1 VPTSTRTPT
10 QAETEEEEAG
20 GEEEGESV
28 LGGILAS
35 ALAFLNRY
43 TAVGVAAAALL
54 TFFVVY
60 PRALGVVV
68 YAFTSSASL
77 AQLAGFEARLVGPA
91 FYALLI
97 IPFAEGARRYTPRK
111 RVVKLRYR
119 RVEVE
124 VEEGA
129 GFTDR
134 LTRWILGREH
144 LRKLRDTLEEAIR
157 IDLLAAGDTGATAT
171 AGRAVSNFIVSCIV
185 VGAAGAAL
193 ALLLPAPL
201 RPAALGV
208 LAIPPTVLYSPV
220 LEAKNKKMVSSE
232 GLQDELPF
240 FVALATIMA
249 SAGLS
254 LYHALRTVAT
264 HPLFRYIG
272 REAKI
277 VVRDVQFFAKSPEE
291 AMDERA
297 VIHPNKTYQR
307 LITGYTSMSLSGGD
321 TTTYL
326 YERSKEQLDW
336 LTYRWRHFAQN
347 VSTLGEMSIMGFL
360 VVPTILLTVAAFVGT
375 TIMALLPLLTVVF
388 AVALYSAV
396 NASRPKYLD
405 VVRVN
410 LGPPIGVSATLTAAL
425 LVARVQPYI
434 ALAAALLTAGLLLTA
449 QTAPQFRHIQEVEDA
464 LPQFLRDITEY
475 RKVGVDVAKAME
487 YLREKKYPPA
497 FRQVLADYLHQI
509 RMGLSFD
516 EAEAHTASWTG
527 RFAFYVVQTLVRMGE
542 VPPRLL
548 EQLTEFLTGVG
559 EAKKQAKAEMNMY
572 RIFTYMSPIILA
584 FTTLMTVVMIQGFSG
599 IPTGGLG
606 GTVGGIGGFGLPQLR
621 ITPQMMQ
628 LIDVFI
634 VLTGFA
640 MGLVTSKA
648 VYGSIFNMSIAITST
663 AIALVTIAA
672 ANALTPMIAGG
683 FGFSVG

>member
-1 VPTSTRTPT
+1 VEA
-10 QAETEEEEAG
+10 AEEK
-20 GEEEGESV
+20 EEGGV
-28 LGGILAS
+28 LGGLLAS

-43 TAVGVAAAALL
+43 TVTGIVAAALL
-54 TFFVVY
+54 TFFTVY

-68 YAFTSSASL
+68 YTFTSSTGAAEL
-77 AQLAGFEARLVGPA
+77 AQAEARLIGPA
-91 FYALLI
+91 LYALLI
-97 IPFAEGARRYTPRK
+97 IPFAEGVRRYTPRR

-119 RVEVE
+119 EVEVE

-134 LTRWILGREH
+134 LTRWILSHERLKR
-144 LRKLRDTLEEAIR
+144 LRNTLEEAIR
-157 IDLLAAGDTGATAT
+157 LDLLAAGDTGATAT
-171 AGRAVSNFIVSCIV
+171 AGKAVSNFIVSCLAA
-185 VGAAGAAL
+185 GAVGAAL
-193 ALLLPAPL
+193 AILLPPAL

-208 LAIPPTVLYSPV
+208 LALPPAVLYSPV
-220 LEAKNKKMVSSE
+220 LEAKNKKTASSD

-264 HPLFRYIG
+264 HPLFRYMG

-297 VIHPNKTYQR
+297 IIHPNKTYQR

-321 TTTYL
+321 TTSYL

-336 LTYRWRHFAQN
+336 LNYRWRHFAQN
-347 VSTLGEMSIMGFL
+347 VSTMGEMSIMGFL
-360 VVPTILLTVAAFVGT
+360 VVPTILLTVAAFAGT
-375 TIMALLPLLTVVF
+375 TIIALLPLITVLF
-388 AVALYSAV
+388 AVALYYAV

-405 VVRVN
+405 TVRVN
-410 LGPPIGVSATLTAAL
+410 LGPPIGVAATLLVAL
-425 LVARVQPYI
+425 LAARVQPYI
-434 ALAAALLTAGLLLTA
+434 GVAAALLAAGLLLTA
-449 QTAPQFRHIQEVEDA
+449 QTAPQFRHLEEVEEA

-487 YLREKKYPPA
+487 YLREKKYPAA
-497 FRQVLADYLHQI
+497 FRGVLADYLHQI

-516 EAEAHTASWTG
+516 EAEAHTASWAG
-527 RFAFYVVQTLVRMGE
+527 RFAFYVVQTLVRMGD

-572 RIFTYMSPIILA
+572 RVFTYMSPVILA
-584 FTTLMTVVMIQGFSG
+584 FITLMTVVMIQGFSG
-599 IPTGGLG
+599 LPTGGP
-606 GTVGGIGGFGLPQLR
+606 GGIGGIGFGGFSLPQLR

-628 LIDVFI
+628 IIDVFI

-663 AIALVTIAA
+663 AIALITIVAT
-672 ANALTPMIAGG
+672 NTLMPIIAGG
-683 FGFSVG
+683 FGLSAG